1 MSGSSATQLVGKY
14 LASKGL
20 PVTGENVRRALE
32 MNASN
37 PGVIPGLVNQAPPPP
52 DNVGPQTTQSTGAA
66 KRQPALQTQG
76 GTHEVGS
83 GVKPT
88 APRAASDSAASA
100 PQPQA
105 QAQGGGL
112 LQSIAA
118 LIMGGGAGGG
128 LAALMRN
135 GAANRPGGAN
145 YEPNVPV
152 EPQGLGISNEPMHVG
167 GPAQVGSPAQ
177 LPAPAQ
183 PLQISD
189 RNMVG
194 EGVQPVGPPQPGRME
209 VGPSSQ
215 VPPTGRP
222 VETAQINMPPN
233 TGQSSVRN
241 GAPVSPTVAGAGV
254 PSTPME
260 LPQGINW
267 SKVLGEVAGGAGKVL
282 RR

>member
-52 DNVGPQTTQSTGAA
+52 DSVGSQTTTSSGAA

-105 QAQGGGL
+105 QAQSGGGNGL

-118 LIMGGGAGGG
+118 LIMGGAGGAGLGALLGRGG
-128 LAALMRN
+128 SAQPAA
-135 GAANRPGGAN
+135 
-145 YEPNVPV
+145 PV
-152 EPQGLGISNEPMHVG
+152 ASI
-167 GPAQVGSPAQ
+167 GPVAQ

-183 PLQISD
+183 IEAPREPLPVSGPAPMLQISD

-194 EGVQPVGPPQPGRME
+194 EGVAPVAAPQPGRMAT
-209 VGPSSQ
+209 GPSSP
-215 VPPTGRP
+215 VPAPAP
-222 VETAQINMPPN
+222 VELPH
-233 TGQSSVRN
+233 
-241 GAPVSPTVAGAGV
+241 GV
-254 PSTPME
+254 DWT
-260 LPQGINW
+260 
-267 SKVLGEVAGGAGKVL
+267 KVLGEVAGGAGKVL

>member
-1 MSGSSATQLVGKY
+1 MNESSATQLVGKY

-52 DNVGPQTTQSTGAA
+52 DNVGPQTTQSNGGAR
-66 KRQPALQTQG
+66 RQPALQTQG

-100 PQPQA
+100 PQPQN
-105 QAQGGGL
+105 QTQSSDGNGL

-118 LIMGGGAGGG
+118 LIMGGAGGAGLGALLGRGG
-128 LAALMRN
+128 SAQPAA
-135 GAANRPGGAN
+135 
-145 YEPNVPV
+145 PV
-152 EPQGLGISNEPMHVG
+152 ASVG
-167 GPAQVGSPAQ
+167 QPAQ

-183 PLQISD
+183 IEAPREPLPVSGPAPMPQISD

-194 EGVQPVGPPQPGRME
+194 EGVNPVGPPQPGRIAP
-209 VGPSSQ
+209 GPSSQ
-215 VPPTGRP
+215 VP
-222 VETAQINMPPN
+222 AQMNPEMK
-233 TGQSSVRN
+233 TM
-241 GAPVSPTVAGAGV
+241 GAPSAGWPAGTENFTA
-254 PSTPME
+254 PKTE
-260 LPQGINW
+260 LSQGINW